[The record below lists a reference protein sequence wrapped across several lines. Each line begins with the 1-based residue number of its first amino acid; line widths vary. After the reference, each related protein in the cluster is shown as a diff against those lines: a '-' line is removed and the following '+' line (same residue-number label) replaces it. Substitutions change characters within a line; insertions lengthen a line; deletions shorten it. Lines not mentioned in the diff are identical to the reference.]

1 MATDVSLI
9 GAQISKYRKERGLT
23 QEELGKAV
31 GVSTQAVSRW
41 ECGGAPDVSLLPAIA
56 DALRVTVDALFGRE
70 GGEPQDFETAFH
82 NWLWSQ
88 EKGTALKKL
97 SQLIW
102 NGSKDLALRGIEIKT
117 DVQMPDTCLMKGDD
131 GEPYLLGT
139 TFEGDEGVCW
149 GVGGEDLN
157 FMTVFAE
164 PEGGFGPF
172 LDSCDS
178 YRRLFSALSAP
189 KALEVLLDMESE
201 KPRLILP
208 ETVAKRLGIGTE
220 ETAAAMAALEG
231 ANLLEGQELELPT
244 GVVRVYELG
253 SAREVVPFLLLARLL
268 GQEESMHIVMVLNR
282 KRPRLCWPEDG
293 TGADRK

>member
-1 MATDVSLI
+1 MDVTLI
-9 GAQISKYRKERGLT
+9 GAQISKFRKALGMT

-41 ECGGAPDVSLLPAIA
+41 ECGGAPDVSLFPAIA
-56 DALRVTVDALFGRE
+56 HTLHVTIDALFGQE
-70 GGEPQDFETAFH
+70 GGEVQDFDTSFH

-88 EKGTALKKL
+88 EKGTTLKKL

-102 NGSKDLALRGIEIKT
+102 NGSKALALRGIEVKT
-117 DVQMPDTCLMKGDD
+117 DVQMPDTCLITGDD
-131 GEPYLLGT
+131 GEPALLGS
-139 TFEGDEGVCW
+139 TFENDEGVCW
-149 GVGGEDLN
+149 GVSAEDLN

-172 LDSCDS
+172 LDSCDN
-178 YRRLFSALSAP
+178 YRRLFSALSVP

-208 ETVAKRLGIGTE
+208 ETVAKRLDIGTE

-231 ANLLEGQELELPT
+231 AHLLEGQELELPT
-244 GVVRVYELG
+244 GVVRVYQLTDVCQ
-253 SAREVVPFLLLARLL
+253 VVPFLLLARLL
-268 GQEESMHIVMVLNR
+268 GQGESMHIVMVLNR
-282 KRPRLCWPEDG
+282 DKPRLRWPENG
-293 TGADRK
+293 TGAEKE

>member
-1 MATDVSLI
+1 MDVSLI

-23 QEELGKAV
+23 QEELGKTV

-56 DALRVTVDALFGRE
+56 DALHVTVDALFGRE
-70 GGEPQDFETAFH
+70 GGEPQDFETTFH

-88 EKGTALKKL
+88 EKGTTLKKL

-102 NGSKDLALRGIEIKT
+102 NGSKDLALRNIEIKT
-117 DVQMPDTCLMKGDD
+117 DVQMPDTCLMKSDD
-131 GEPYLLGT
+131 GEHYLLGSV
-139 TFEGDEGVCW
+139 FESDEGVCW
-149 GVGGEDLN
+149 GVGGGDLN

-172 LDSCDS
+172 LDSCDG

-201 KPRLILP
+201 KARLILP
-208 ETVAKRLGIGTE
+208 ETVARRLGIGTE
-220 ETAAAMAALEG
+220 EAAAAMAALEG
-231 ANLLEGQELELPT
+231 ANLLEGKELELPT
-244 GVVRVYELG
+244 GVARVYEIA
-253 SAREVVPFLLLARLL
+253 SARQAVPFLLMTRLL
-268 GQEESMHIVMVLNR
+268 GQGEGMHIVMVLNR
-282 KRPRLCWPEDG
+282 DQPKLRWPEDG
-293 TGADRK
+293 AGADKK

>member
-1 MATDVSLI
+1 MDVSLI

-56 DALRVTVDALFGRE
+56 DALHVTVDALFGRE

-88 EKGTALKKL
+88 ENGKTLQKL

-102 NGSKDLALRGIEIKT
+102 NGSKDLALKGIEIKT
-117 DVQMPDTCLMKGDD
+117 DVQMPDTCLMTGDD
-131 GEPYLLGT
+131 GTPYLLGT
-139 TFEGDEGVCW
+139 VFENDEGVCW
-149 GVGGEDLN
+149 GVAGEDLN

-172 LDSCDS
+172 LDSCDN

-208 ETVAKRLGIGTE
+208 ETVAKRLGVGTGE
-220 ETAAAMAALEG
+220 VAAAMAALEG

-244 GVVRVYELG
+244 GVVRVYQID
-253 SAREVVPFLLLARLL
+253 SARQVVPFLLLARLL
-268 GQEESMHIVMVLNR
+268 GQGEGMHLVMVL
-282 KRPRLCWPEDG
+282 KREHPKLRWPKDG
-293 TGADRK
+293 TGAGKK